1 MEAVMNIYQLVDS
14 ICAGYVPSVDEVE
27 LLLNADEP
35 ETSYIFSMADNIT
48 ERYCS
53 NKIHI
58 RGIIE
63 FSSYCRCN
71 CAYCGLN
78 AGNHK
83 LSRYRMQPQEIIDT
97 AAKAYEAG
105 YKTLVLQSGED
116 LWYTREKISWI
127 IKGIKSIG
135 DIAITLSIGER
146 EYEDYKQWKKDGADR
161 FLLKHETINQSL
173 YNKLH
178 THSNI
183 ESRIKCLLQLKEL
196 GYQVGD
202 GFMIGLPGQT
212 LRDIAED
219 ILFLNELDVDMAGI
233 GPFIPH
239 KDTILK
245 DAKAGS
251 NMITLKAVAVTRLI
265 LKKVHLPATTALWTL
280 DNQDGKKALK
290 AGANVVMLKLEPYKY
305 RRLYEIYPKDFDA
318 KSNIKQ
324 ERLKIEEL
332 ILSMGKQV
340 AEDRGDSIKLIE
352 RQ

>member
-1 MEAVMNIYQLVDS
+1 MNIYKLVDS
-14 ICAGYVPSVDEVE
+14 ICTGYVPSVDEVE

-35 ETSYIFSMADNIT
+35 ETSYIFDVADNIT

-63 FSSYCRCN
+63 FSNYCRCS

-116 LWYTREKISWI
+116 VWYTREKISWI

-161 FLLKHETINQSL
+161 FLLKHETINQSI
-173 YNKLH
+173 YNRLH
-178 THSNI
+178 THSNL
-183 ESRIKCLLQLKEL
+183 ESRIKCLMQLKEL

-202 GFMIGLPGQT
+202 GFMIGLPGQS

-245 DAKAGS
+245 DKKAGS
-251 NMITLKAVAVTRLI
+251 NMITLKAVAITRLI
-265 LKKVHLPATTALWTL
+265 LKRVHLPATTALWTL

-305 RRLYEIYPKDFDA
+305 RRLYEIYPKDFAA

-332 ILSMGKQV
+332 ILSIGKQI
-340 AEDRGDSIKLIE
+340 AKDRGDSIKLIE